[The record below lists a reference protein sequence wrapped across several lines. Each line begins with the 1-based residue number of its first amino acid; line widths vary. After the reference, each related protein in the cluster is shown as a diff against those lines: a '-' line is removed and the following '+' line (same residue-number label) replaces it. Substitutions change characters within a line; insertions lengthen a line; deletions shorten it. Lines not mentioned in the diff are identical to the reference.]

1 MSVPQKP
8 GMGSGTVPRCGP
20 CRHPFW
26 RFLPLTL
33 GAFFV
38 AFGFSRFF
46 LPHHIIDAGVNGLA
60 MLLAYR
66 LHLFLPALV
75 LFFNA
80 PFLYLG
86 YREFGGRFVL
96 GAGYALLALAFF
108 LGVLAPPVPLTE
120 SPILASIFGG
130 LFVGLGIGLILRGQG
145 SVDGMDLLALVLSER
160 TDFSVGEIALA
171 LNAVVFAL
179 AAFLLSPES
188 GMYSALAYYVAFRTV
203 DVVLQGLDES
213 RSVLIVTSAGA
224 EIAEAVG
231 RELGR
236 TVTRFAVTCV
246 GERVEPRTALYI
258 VLTRLEIERLKS
270 LVLDYDPEA
279 IVVVEN
285 VHDVV
290 GAHTLKRPV
299 REGEE

>member
-1 MSVPQKP
+1 MPTSPKPRMSTGV
-8 GMGSGTVPRCGP
+8 VPRCGP
-20 CRHPFW
+20 CRHLFW
-26 RFLPLTL
+26 RFFLLTL

-46 LPHHIIDAGVNGLA
+46 LPHHIIDSGVNGLA

-66 LHLFLPALV
+66 LHLSLPALILV
-75 LFFNA
+75 LNI

-86 YREFGGRFVL
+86 YREFGSRFVL
-96 GAGYALLALAFF
+96 EAAYALLALSFF
-108 LGVLAPPVPLTE
+108 LGTLAPPFPLTE

-130 LFVGLGIGLILRGQG
+130 LFVGLGIGLILRGQA
-145 SVDGMDLLALVLSER
+145 SIDGMDLLALVLSER
-160 TDFSVGEIALA
+160 TDFSVGEISLV

-188 GMYSALAYYVAFRTV
+188 AMYSALAYYIAYRTV

-213 RSVLIVTSAGA
+213 RSVLILTSAGA

-236 TVTRFAVTCV
+236 TVTRFAVSCV
-246 GERVEPRTALYI
+246 GEREEPRTALYI
-258 VLTRLEIERLKS
+258 VLTRLEIAHLKS
-270 LVLDYDPEA
+270 LVLDYDPDA
-279 IVVVEN
+279 IVVVES

-290 GAHTLKRPV
+290 GSHTLKRPV
-299 REGEE
+299 HEERE